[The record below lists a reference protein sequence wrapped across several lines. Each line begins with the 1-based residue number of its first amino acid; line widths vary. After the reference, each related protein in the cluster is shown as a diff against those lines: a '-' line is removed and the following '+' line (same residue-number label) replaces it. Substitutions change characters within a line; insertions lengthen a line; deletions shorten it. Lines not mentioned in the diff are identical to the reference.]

1 MDTDG
6 GLHPQWDE
14 TFSFSF
20 KPPKVNS
27 CKVLSTEI
35 ANIRIDNVKKYVIV
49 MVREGKLPA
58 GEYLKLSF
66 DAPYY
71 RYDDYEYLGCM
82 FFSMELSPIYLLISL
97 KLLPFYLPF
106 EKIHL
111 HLKCKERNLQFST
124 NNLRHFNVG
133 FSSFNYF

>member
-20 KPPKVNS
+20 RPPKVNS

-58 GEYLKLSF
+58 GAYL
-66 DAPYY
+66 
-71 RYDDYEYLGCM
+71 
-82 FFSMELSPIYLLISL
+82 
-97 KLLPFYLPF
+97 
-106 EKIHL
+106 
-111 HLKCKERNLQFST
+111 Q
-124 NNLRHFNVG
+124 LRFNVLL
-133 FSSFNYF
+133 FIL